1 MKEASLFMR
10 KNWKKKKKWISL
22 WQSFPFV
29 LFLLTFSS
37 EKCDKQKAEVQK

>member
-10 KNWKKKKKWISL
+10 KNWKKKKNGSAYDRA
-22 WQSFPFV
+22 
-29 LFLLTFSS
+29 FLLYYFYVTFSS